1 MLNYETFRINF
12 APPPVRCNQYLCLTQ
27 GRENQDGLMRHSA
40 QNGVVGSNLNKTH
53 VTVLTRP
60 FWSGDIKSR
69 SLSSV
74 RSVETWATHL
84 SHQYSLSIEIA
95 SLKNFFYPSL
105 LQLQE
110 FGAFSQP
117 GANSHIQ
124 LHISIPS
131 TLAARLILNWDI
143 LEEIHGSNW
152 LAPTLKMC
160 LWEFT
165 IKEWTNLVHRRLI
178 QCCDLKLNPSLANS
192 CDNQCNTC
200 SFFLA

>member
-1 MLNYETFRINF
+1 
-12 APPPVRCNQYLCLTQ
+12 
-27 GRENQDGLMRHSA
+27 MRHSA
-40 QNGVVGSNLNKTH
+40 QGGKCQLEQTSWKHLWFYLDETLFKWWHKSMT
-53 VTVLTRP
+53 LWDS
-60 FWSGDIKSR
+60 WSGDIKSR

-74 RSVETWATHL
+74 RSFESRATHL
-84 SHQYSLSIEIA
+84 SHQNSLSIEIA

-131 TLAARLILNWDI
+131 TLAAWLILNWDI

-165 IKEWTNLVHRRLI
+165 IKEWTNLANRRSI
-178 QCCDLKLNPSLANS
+178 QCCDLKLIPSLANS